1 MWNKTIY
8 KTDWQIFFLELLGLH
23 LVGEFAPTNMF
34 LMFLF
39 IVLSVITA
47 FGLIC
52 NLLLKEQYG
61 NKQDFAE

>member
-23 LVGEFAPTNMF
+23 LVGEFTPTNMF

-39 IVLSVITA
+39 IILSVITA
-47 FGLIC
+47 IGLIC
-52 NLLLKEQYG
+52 NLLLKEPYG
-61 NKQDFAE
+61 NKQNFAE